1 MNAVFRR
8 NPEDQL
14 FKFGFAFETFV
25 FEYGHTYLLVF
36 LDSIMLAQMGAQ
48 ISNGGQSKFFIHI
61 KIKPV
66 FFLKII
72 IAEFL
77 LPTAFTGHPGPSGD
91 Q

>member
-25 FEYGHTYLLVF
+25 FEYGHAYLLVFLLVF

-48 ISNGGQSKFFIHI
+48 ISY
-61 KIKPV
+61 
-66 FFLKII
+66 
-72 IAEFL
+72 
-77 LPTAFTGHPGPSGD
+77 SG
-91 Q
+91 

>member
-48 ISNGGQSKFFIHI
+48 ISNSGQWAVEI
-61 KIKPV
+61 
-66 FFLKII
+66 L
-72 IAEFL
+72 
-77 LPTAFTGHPGPSGD
+77 HPY
-91 Q
+91 